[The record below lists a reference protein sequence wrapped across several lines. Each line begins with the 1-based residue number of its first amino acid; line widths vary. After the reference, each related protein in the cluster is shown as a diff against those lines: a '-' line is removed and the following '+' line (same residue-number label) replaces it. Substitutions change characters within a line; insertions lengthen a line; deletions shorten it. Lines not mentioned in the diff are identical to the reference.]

1 VLTRQALANLCAAE
15 EWVHTYQKVPTLVDE
30 ALGKNGGKRLV
41 DREETDVQGDQIFN
55 KFDDWQE
62 NKLWPAL
69 KHQFGTHTSGNAGSA
84 KALSMT
90 IDVQSRSSLLR
101 QDTQLGEV
109 AETSLLTGPGMSRK
123 RHIGIR
129 LPSGVTYRAGDYL
142 AVLPLNPPS
151 LVARVQKRFGLPWD
165 AVITIDKSN
174 VTSLPKG
181 HPVSAHD
188 ILASMVELEQPA
200 SLRVATAVAKSIP
213 DADEARVLEE
223 RLAKGLSVPLLELLE
238 DHPQAQFSLAQFLAA
253 LPPMRMR
260 QYSISSSP
268 LQDPTI
274 ATLTYAVLDAPNR
287 SGSSQ
292 NFVGICTTYME
303 RLSVGDRVHV
313 SLKSSRSG
321 FHLPADD
328 SKAIIMACAGTGLA
342 PFRAFVAERAT
353 KKANGTN
360 VGPALLFYGCK
371 QPDGDDL
378 YREEFDAW
386 EQQGVVSVR
395 RAFSSKPGDADAGGA
410 RRVQDRIWND
420 REEVAELYQRD
431 AQLYLCGAGT
441 VGAGVEDVM
450 ARIRAEVMG
459 EDLVTAKKWVA
470 ELKGERYW
478 SDVFS

>member
-1 VLTRQALANLCAAE
+1 MCNLE

-30 ALGKNGGKRLV
+30 ALARNGGNRLV
-41 DREETDVQGDQIFN
+41 DREETDVQSDQVFD
-55 KFDDWQE
+55 KLDDWQE

-69 KHQFGTHTSGNAGSA
+69 KDQFGTHMSGDAGNA

-90 IDVQSRSSLLR
+90 IDTQSRSSLLR

-151 LVARVQKRFGLPWD
+151 LVKRVQNRFGLPWD
-165 AVITIDKSN
+165 AVITIDESN

-181 HPVSAHD
+181 RPVSAHD
-188 ILASMVELEQPA
+188 VLSSMVELEQPA
-200 SLRVATAVAKSIP
+200 SSRVATAVSKSIP
-213 DADEARVLEE
+213 NEDEARVLEAK
-223 RLAKGLSVPLLELLE
+223 LAKGLSIPLLELLE
-238 DHPQAQFSLAQFLAA
+238 SHPQAQFSLAHFLAA

-268 LQDPTI
+268 LQDPAI
-274 ATLTYAVLDAPNR
+274 ATLTYSVLDAPNR
-287 SGSSQ
+287 SGSPQ
-292 NFVGICTTYME
+292 NYVGICTTYME
-303 RLSVGDRVHV
+303 RLSAGDRVHV
-313 SLKSSRSG
+313 SLKSSRAG

-328 SKAIIMACAGTGLA
+328 SKAIIMACAGTGIA
-342 PFRAFVAERAT
+342 PFRAFVAERAVR
-353 KKANGTN
+353 KANGVD

-378 YREEFDAW
+378 YRAELDAW

-410 RRVQDRIWND
+410 RLVQERIWND
-420 REEVAELYQRD
+420 REEVAALYRQD
-431 AQLYLCGAGT
+431 AQLYMCGAGT
-441 VGAGVEDVM
+441 VGSGVEEVM
-450 ARIRAEVMG
+450 ARIRAEAMG
-459 EDLVTAKKWVA
+459 EDLEKAKKWVA

>member
-1 VLTRQALANLCAAE
+1 MCIPE
-15 EWVHTYQKVPTLVDE
+15 EWVHTYQKIPTLVDE
-30 ALGKNGGKRLV
+30 ALQKKGGKRLV
-41 DREETDVQGDQIFN
+41 DREETDVQADQIFN
-55 KFDDWQE
+55 NFDDWQE

-69 KHQFGTHTSGNAGSA
+69 KQQFDTQASGDAGSGA

-90 IDVQSRSSLLR
+90 IDTQSRSSLLR

-129 LPSGVTYRAGDYL
+129 LPSGATYRAGDYL

-151 LVARVQKRFGLPWD
+151 LVNRVQKRFALPWD
-165 AVITIDKSN
+165 AVITIDASN

-181 HPVSAHD
+181 RPVSAHD
-188 ILASMVELEQPA
+188 VLSSMVELEQPA
-200 SLRVATAVAKSIP
+200 SSRVAAAVAKSIP
-213 DADEARVLEE
+213 NEDEARALEA
-223 RLAKGLSVPLLELLE
+223 RLAKGTSVPLLELLE

-268 LQDPTI
+268 LQDPTV
-274 ATLTYAVLDAPNR
+274 ATLTYAVLDEPNR
-287 SGSSQ
+287 SGSTQ
-292 NFVGICTTYME
+292 NFVGVCTTYME

-328 SKAIIMACAGTGLA
+328 STAIVMACAGTGLA
-342 PFRAFVAERAT
+342 PFRAFVAERAI
-353 KKANGTN
+353 KKANGAN
-360 VGPALLFYGCK
+360 VGPTLLFYGCK
-371 QPDGDDL
+371 QPDGDDM

-386 EQQGVVSVR
+386 EKQGVVSVR
-395 RAFSSKPGDADAGGA
+395 RAFSSKPRDAGGA
-410 RRVQDRIWND
+410 RHVQERIWND
-420 REEVAELYQRD
+420 REEVAQLYRQN
-431 AQLYLCGAGT
+431 AHLYLCGAGM
-441 VGAGVEDVM
+441 VGSGVEEVM
-450 ARIRAEVMG
+450 AKIRAEAMG
-459 EDLVTAKKWVA
+459 EDLATAKKWVA

>member
-1 VLTRQALANLCAAE
+1 MCIAE
-15 EWVHTYQKVPTLVDE
+15 EWVHTYQKVPTSVDE
-30 ALGKNGGKRLV
+30 ALAKNGGKRLV

-69 KHQFGTHTSGNAGSA
+69 KERFDTQTSEDAGSGA

-90 IDVQSRSSLLR
+90 IDVQNRSSLLR

-109 AETSLLTGPGMSRK
+109 AETSLLTGPGIYRK

-129 LPSGVTYRAGDYL
+129 LPSGATYRAGDYL

-151 LVARVQKRFGLPWD
+151 LVNRVQKRFGLPWD
-165 AVITIDKSN
+165 AVITIDHSN

-188 ILASMVELEQPA
+188 VLSSMVELEQPA
-200 SLRVATAVAKSIP
+200 SSRVATAVAKSIP
-213 DADEARVLEE
+213 DQNEARALEE
-223 RLAKGLSVPLLELLE
+223 RLAKGLSVPLLEILE

-268 LQDPTI
+268 LQDPTV
-274 ATLTYAVLDAPNR
+274 ATLTYAVLDEPNR
-287 SGSSQ
+287 SGSAQ
-292 NFVGICTTYME
+292 NFVGVCTTYME

-313 SLKSSRSG
+313 SLKNSRAG

-328 SKAIIMACAGTGLA
+328 STAIVMACAGTGLA
-342 PFRAFVAERAT
+342 PFRAFVAERAI
-353 KKANGTN
+353 KKANGAK
-360 VGPALLFYGCK
+360 VGPTLLFYGCK
-371 QPDGDDL
+371 QPDGDDM

-386 EQQGVVSVR
+386 EKQGVVSVR
-395 RAFSSKPGDADAGGA
+395 RAFSSKPGDAGGA
-410 RRVQDRIWND
+410 RHVQERIWND
-420 REEVAELYQRD
+420 REEVAELYRQD
-431 AQLYLCGAGT
+431 AHLYLCGAGM
-441 VGAGVEDVM
+441 VGSGVEEVM
-450 ARIRAEVMG
+450 AKIRAEAMD
-459 EDLVTAKKWVA
+459 EDLATAKKWVA

>member
-1 VLTRQALANLCAAE
+1 MCIPE

-30 ALGKNGGKRLV
+30 ALAKNGGKRLV

-69 KHQFGTHTSGNAGSA
+69 KHQFGSHTSEDAGNA

-90 IDVQSRSSLLR
+90 LDVQSRSSLLR

-109 AETSLLTGPGMSRK
+109 AETSLLTGPGLSRK

-151 LVARVQKRFGLPWD
+151 LVKRVQKRFGLPWD

-181 HPVSAHD
+181 HAVSAND
-188 ILASMVELEQPA
+188 VLASMVELEQPA
-200 SLRVATAVAKSIP
+200 STRVATAVAKSIP
-213 DADEARVLEE
+213 DQNEAIALE
-223 RLAKGLSVPLLELLE
+223 AKISKGLSIPLLELLE
-238 DHPQAQFSLAQFLAA
+238 LHPRAQFSLAQFLAA

-268 LQDPTI
+268 LQDPTV
-274 ATLTYAVLDAPNR
+274 ATLTYSVLDAPNR
-287 SGSSQ
+287 SGSPQ
-292 NFVGICTTYME
+292 NFVGISTTYME
-303 RLSVGDRVHV
+303 RLTIGDRVHV

-328 SKAIIMACAGTGLA
+328 SKAIIMACAGTGIA
-342 PFRAFVAERAT
+342 PFRAFVAERAV
-353 KKANGTN
+353 KKANGVN

-386 EQQGVVSVR
+386 EAQGVVSVR
-395 RAFSSKPGDADAGGA
+395 RAFSSKSDHADADGA

-420 REEVAELYQRD
+420 REEVAALYRRD
-431 AQLYLCGAGT
+431 AQLYMCGAGT
-441 VGAGVEDVM
+441 VGSGVEDVM
-450 ARIRAEVMG
+450 ARIRAEAMG
-459 EDLVTAKKWVA
+459 EDLATAKKWVA

-478 SDVFS
+478 SDVFN